1 MPNAS
6 QSTGR
11 KNDSPAASALSV
23 LSQAGIGSDETGT
36 ATTGLGRRWRCTRSF
51 LFCPIRNAPQ
61 REDRQANT
69 LPRRKSTPESAY
81 APLPVATRT
90 GFAAHSPPMV
100 LPHKIATLLYCFDAD
115 GRLLLLERTQEPN
128 LGKWS
133 PPGGKVH
140 TDRGESPYA
149 CACREAN
156 EEMELTLKPS
166 ELHLTGLIS
175 EDGYEGSTHW
185 YIFLFEVLPRLA
197 KLPPPC
203 REGRFGFFD
212 NAEMVGL

>member
-1 MPNAS
+1 
-6 QSTGR
+6 
-11 KNDSPAASALSV
+11 
-23 LSQAGIGSDETGT
+23 
-36 ATTGLGRRWRCTRSF
+36 
-51 LFCPIRNAPQ
+51 
-61 REDRQANT
+61 
-69 LPRRKSTPESAY
+69 
-81 APLPVATRT
+81 
-90 GFAAHSPPMV
+90 MV

-156 EEMELTLKPS
+156 EEMQLTLKPS

-185 YIFLFEVLPRLA
+185 YIFLFEVLPA
-197 KLPPPC
+197 PGQAAASVP
-203 REGRFGFFD
+203 
-212 NAEMVGL
+212 